1 MVSTNLNGIDR
12 KLLNLLQAEFP
23 LTVEPYADLGLQL
36 GIEADEVLHRI
47 GQLKTEG
54 IIRQISPVLDA
65 RSLGYQTTLVAMR
78 VTGSRLDGAERV
90 IANHP
95 GVSHGYERN
104 HNFNFWFTLAIPH
117 GADMES
123 ELEQL
128 TGPIGAEAVF
138 ALPAIKLFK
147 LRAYF
152 SMDDNGEYTPDTGT
166 HTGDILPQKVELSR
180 IDKTIIN
187 ELQQDI
193 HISPAPFAAMAQ
205 RAGIEIDRFLTQC
218 HSLQQRGIM
227 RRFGASINHNRAGFK
242 ANSMTC
248 WIASPDALD
257 VAGQKLAA
265 LREVSHC
272 YGRRTNPLWQ
282 HNLFAMIHGRTKKA
296 CQEIASIVSGET
308 GLTDCIMLFSTRELK
323 KTRVKYLV

>member
-1 MVSTNLNGIDR
+1 MNIDGIDK
-12 KLLNLLQAEFP
+12 KLLNLVQAEFP
-23 LTVEPYADLGLQL
+23 LISEPYAGLGLRL
-36 GIEADEVLHRI
+36 DIDENAVIRRI
-47 GQLKTEG
+47 TRLKAKG
-54 IIRQISPVLDA
+54 IIRQIGPILDA
-65 RSLGYQTTLVAMR
+65 RKLGYQTTLVAMR
-78 VTGSRLDGAERV
+78 VAESKLGRAERL
-90 IANHP
+90 ISEHS
-95 GVSHGYERN
+95 GVSHGYERD
-104 HNFNFWFTLAIPH
+104 HHFNIWFTLAIPH
-117 GADMES
+117 GADMETA
-123 ELEQL
+123 LQQL
-128 TGPIGAEAVF
+128 VSPIGAEAVF

-152 SMDDNGEYTPDTGT
+152 SMDDNGESTADTGT
-166 HTGDILPQKVELSR
+166 HTGDILPQKVDLSR

-282 HNLFAMIHGRTKKA
+282 HNLFAMIHGHTKKA